1 MVRFFIFGPLLL
13 FLAACGGGNKQKIV
27 TARVDRGDVTQSV
40 VATGKLEP
48 VTKIEI
54 RAKASGIVRKLYVEE
69 GDRVISGQPLLEI
82 APQATPV
89 ELVRARE
96 GVKSAQIELE
106 LKKRDWQKSD
116 SLYKRKLISEDESRR
131 LKTQYELAQS
141 RHNSALAELAILE
154 QSESPDFAAGD
165 PNPKGAHGSDP
176 ADDET
181 AELLKST
188 VVYAPFSGVVLA
200 KSVDVGSSVSAVSAA
215 SGGSVVMTVADDSKM
230 WFKGEID
237 ESDLGKIKIGMTA
250 KIILDA
256 YADTFFTGVLDW
268 ISPQGIE
275 KDNLTLFQV
284 RATLKN
290 GGAKLKAGMRGKGEI
305 VLAEKKGVLRL
316 SEGAIIY
323 NEGKTFADIFDP
335 DNPEKPKRVEIK
347 TGISDGLKTEILSGV
362 SEKDSVVLPF
372 TPEAD

>member
-1 MVRFFIFGPLLL
+1 ME
-13 FLAACGGGNKQKIV
+13 
-27 TARVDRGDVTQSV
+27 RGDITQSV

-89 ELVRARE
+89 ELVRAKE
-96 GVKSAQIELE
+96 AVKSAEIDLQ
-106 LKKRDWQKSD
+106 LKKLDSQKAD
-116 SLYKRKLISEDESRR
+116 SLYRRKLISEDDSRR
-131 LKTQYELAQS
+131 LKTLFELAKS
-141 RHNSALAELAILE
+141 RYNSAQAELAILE
-154 QSESPDFAAGD
+154 QSETEFAEPNKKAG
-165 PNPKGAHGSDP
+165 HGSDP
-176 ADDET
+176 PEDEET
-181 AELLKST
+181 NEVLKST
-188 VVYAPFSGVVLA
+188 IVYAPFSGVVLSKA
-200 KSVDVGSSVSAVSAA
+200 VDIGSSVSAVSAA

-237 ESDLGKIKIGMTA
+237 ESDLGKIKLGMTA

-256 YADTFFTGVLDW
+256 YSDTFFTGVLDW
-268 ISPQGIE
+268 ISPLGTE
-275 KDNLTLFQV
+275 KDNLTTFQV

-290 GGAKLKAGMRGKGEI
+290 STGKLKAGMRGKGEI

-323 NEGKTFADIFDP
+323 NEGKTFVDLFDP
-335 DNPEKPKRVEIK
+335 KNPQKPKRVTIK
-347 TGISDGLKTEILSGV
+347 TGITDGLRTEVLDGV
-362 SEKDSVVLPF
+362 KEKDSVVMPSA
-372 TPEAD
+372 PAGEM